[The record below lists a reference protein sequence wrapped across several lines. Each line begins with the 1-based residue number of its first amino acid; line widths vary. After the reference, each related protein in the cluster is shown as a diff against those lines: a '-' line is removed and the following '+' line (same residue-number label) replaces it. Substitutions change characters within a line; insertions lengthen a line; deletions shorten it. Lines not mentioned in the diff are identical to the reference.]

1 MDRTITVWFC
11 KKYNLIS
18 LGDYET
24 KEFDALLRTIVVCLQ
39 ELHLLLLKT
48 REELITAKVA
58 KEHIEDTLKSEIM
71 FLKDR
76 VSTPRLM
83 RMCTYLQGHGTDSD
97 LMGVLDSCGAW

>member
-1 MDRTITVWFC
+1 MLLSGFA

-18 LGDYET
+18 LGDYEN
-24 KEFDALLRTIVVCLQ
+24 KEFDALLRTIVICLQ

-83 RMCTYLQGHGTDSD
+83 RLYTYLQGDGTDSD